1 VGDKPRSW
9 FCHNTERGINYSL
22 ITNVLINDL
31 LSIVIKFKMTKTQQV
46 LAAKFHP
53 HIMCPHIY
61 NFSLPNPCLLTQ
73 TAANT
78 SANSYDKHKK
88 IPQWW

>member
-1 VGDKPRSW
+1 V
-9 FCHNTERGINYSL
+9 F
-22 ITNVLINDL
+22 INDL
-31 LSIVIKFKMTKTQQV
+31 LSTVIKFKMTKTQQV

-61 NFSLPNPCLLTQ
+61 NLSLPNPCLLTQ

-78 SANSYDKHKK
+78 SVNSYDKHKK
-88 IPQWW
+88 NTSVVVTAHYIHTIKQGIKFRHNTF